1 MRMAVPARTVVKVP
15 LTVARRPVQPMVA
28 LTVVPASRVRV
39 PQMAARRPVESMVAP
54 TVALVDWAATAKV

>member
-1 MRMAVPARTVVKVP
+1 
-15 LTVARRPVQPMVA
+15 
-28 LTVVPASRVRV
+28 VVPASRVRV